1 MGGFSDVILGLVFA
15 GLLHVTINVGFKK
28 AAKALFRMLRAGI
41 RAIFEPWHRT
51 RQRQA
56 RINRQQQARILEGLP
71 PLENPDLA

>member
-1 MGGFSDVILGLVFA
+1 MSGFADLILGLVFA

-41 RAIFEPWHRT
+41 RAIMKPLDRK

-56 RINRQQQARILEGLP
+56 KINRQQQARISEGFP
-71 PLENPDLA
+71 PLENPDLD